1 MDCIQLACD
10 RVEWQ
15 AVIDTVMNL
24 RVLLKAGN
32 ILRNTVKR
40 QEVFCAM
47 QLFCNPEWLDLV
59 YTQSERLL
67 GVSLVSWFNTLHTN
81 PQFYVLLLQEMR
93 S

>member
-47 QLFCNPEWLDLV
+47 QLFCNPE
-59 YTQSERLL
+59 
-67 GVSLVSWFNTLHTN
+67 
-81 PQFYVLLLQEMR
+81 
-93 S
+93 